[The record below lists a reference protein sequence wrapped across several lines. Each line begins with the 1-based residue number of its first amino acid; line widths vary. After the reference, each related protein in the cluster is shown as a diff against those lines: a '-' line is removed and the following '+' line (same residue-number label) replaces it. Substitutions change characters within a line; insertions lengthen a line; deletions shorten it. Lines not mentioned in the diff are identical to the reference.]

1 MSSKVMKILN
11 LSDFTPISMEVNAEP
26 YHDFLP
32 PDVRKSTRETFLD
45 DFGDFVIYI
54 DYYNHRI

>member
-1 MSSKVMKILN
+1 MKILK

-32 PDVRKSTRETFLD
+32 PDLRKSKLRENETFIDD

-54 DYYNHRI
+54 DYNHRI